1 MRTIT
6 LDNNTQNNLE
16 RASKLT
22 GIDEQELADRAI
34 AHYLHSIR
42 DEIGLAEE
50 FEAWDEASDEAL
62 VNMEREFN
70 GA

>member
-50 FEAWDEASDEAL
+50 FEAWD
-62 VNMEREFN
+62 
-70 GA
+70 